1 MHNECSLEFMTLNID
16 KVRRCVSMTL
26 KQFQKLPGWSRTW
39 EVLAHSVYFPHGKQI
54 ISQDTWNTKWCHCSQ
69 SWLHWKSSY
78 EHQLSDYSFSIA
90 LKKNMKTQ
98 YQPLG
103 ENDLNTL
110 LRAKLSNIQL
120 LIINEIS
127 MVSKTVFSY
136 ISGRRNQIKYFK
148 QNS

>member
-1 MHNECSLEFMTLNID
+1 MANKLFHKIRETPNDVTVLKVDYTGKAAMNIN
-16 KVRRCVSMTL
+16 CQTI
-26 KQFQKLPGWSRTW
+26 
-39 EVLAHSVYFPHGKQI
+39 HSAF
-54 ISQDTWNTKWCHCSQ
+54 
-69 SWLHWKSSY
+69 
-78 EHQLSDYSFSIA
+78 A